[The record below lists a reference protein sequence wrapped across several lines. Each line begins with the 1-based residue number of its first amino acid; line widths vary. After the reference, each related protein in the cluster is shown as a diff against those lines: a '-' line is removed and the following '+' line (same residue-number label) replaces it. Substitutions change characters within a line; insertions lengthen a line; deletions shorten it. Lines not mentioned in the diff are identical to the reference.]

1 MAAGGAGTVDVP
13 LTDVDA
19 DVDVGVGVGVDDV
32 TGGVGALVP
41 GTHW

>member
-13 LTDVDA
+13 LIDVDA
-19 DVDVGVGVGVDDV
+19 DVDVGVGVDDV

>member
-19 DVDVGVGVGVDDV
+19 DVDVGVGVDDV